1 MISFFAI
8 LLRLFSQAFRS
19 KRNILSENALLKKEN
34 EILLRGVGKQPV
46 HFNVYDRSF
55 FVVLSRA
62 ADIKHRLRLVKPETL
77 LCWQRTLRKRF
88 WTFEHRPAKRRR
100 KPVGTDVKNLVLSTK
115 NDNLLWGVK
124 RSRANC

>member
-19 KRNILSENALLKKEN
+19 ERNILSENALLKEEN
-34 EILLRGVGKQPV
+34 EILLRGVGKQQV
-46 HFNVYDRSF
+46 HFNGHDKLF

-88 WTFEHRPAKRRR
+88 WTFEHRPVKRGR
-100 KPVGTDVKNLVLSTK
+100 KPVDTDVKNLVLSMK